1 MRAARFASFGGPE
14 VLSIDDIPIPEPG
27 RGEVRVRVKAAAI
40 QPFDRRVRIGQIPL
54 PPDTT
59 LPVTTGNEFSGII
72 DALGADVTGFSPG
85 DAVAGRRAFGAVA
98 EYVIVPAVDIARKP
112 ETLSFAEAA
121 TLSGTAQTA
130 DTAIESLG
138 IGPGD
143 TLLIH
148 GAAGGVGSFATQI
161 AVRRGAKVIGTG
173 SQANQAYIAS
183 LGASPLVYGEG
194 LRERIIAAAPHG
206 LTTVLD
212 CVGGPT
218 LDLSLTLGVPLD
230 RIATLGDMGR
240 TRQLGIRSVEGVRDG
255 IRLARLLDLA
265 AKGQLKANVRRI
277 YPMNEIIEAHRE
289 LDAGHGHGKIVIE
302 VA

>member
-54 PPDTT
+54 PPGTT

-130 DTAIESLG
+130 DTAIEFLG

-161 AVRRGAKVIGTG
+161 AVQRGAKVIGTG

-194 LRERIIAAAPHG
+194 LRERVVAAAPHG
-206 LTTVLD
+206 LTAILD

>member
-1 MRAARFASFGGPE
+1 MRAARFASFGAPD
-14 VLSIDDIPIPEPG
+14 VLSIDEIPIPEPG
-27 RGEVRVRVKAAAI
+27 PGEVRVRVKAAAI

-54 PPDTT
+54 PAGTA

-72 DALGADVTGFSPG
+72 DALGSDVSGFSSG

-98 EYVIVPAVDIARKP
+98 DYVIVPATDIAIKP
-112 ETLSFAEAA
+112 ENLSFGEAA

-130 DTAIESLG
+130 DTAVESLG
-138 IGPGD
+138 IGPAD

-148 GAAGGVGSFATQI
+148 GAAGGVGSFATQLAI
-161 AVRRGAKVIGTG
+161 LRGARVLGTG

-183 LGASPLVYGEG
+183 LGATPLVYGEG
-194 LRERIIAAAPHG
+194 LRERIRAAAPNG
-206 LTTVLD
+206 LTAILD

-230 RIATLGDMGR
+230 RIATLGDVGR
-240 TRQLGIRSVEGVRDG
+240 TRQLGIKSVEGVRNG
-255 IRLARLLDLA
+255 VRLAKLLALA
-265 AKGQLKANVRRI
+265 ADGRLKANVRRT
-277 YPMNEIIEAHRE
+277 YPMDQIVQAHRE

-302 VA
+302 IA

>member
-54 PPDTT
+54 PPGTT

-112 ETLSFAEAA
+112 ETLSFAEGA

-161 AVRRGAKVIGTG
+161 AVQRGAKVIGTG

-183 LGASPLVYGEG
+183 LGASPLVYGGG

-206 LTTVLD
+206 LTAILD

-255 IRLARLLDLA
+255 MRLARLLDLA

>member
-27 RGEVRVRVKAAAI
+27 RGEVRVRVKSAAI

-54 PPDTT
+54 PPGTT

-161 AVRRGAKVIGTG
+161 AVQRGAKVIGTG

-194 LRERIIAAAPHG
+194 LRERIVAAAPHG
-206 LTTVLD
+206 LTAVLD